1 MKGDWECQ
9 NGVGVGEK
17 DRDMISK
24 RLVKGASPRRC
35 CLRKDLKE
43 VRDLTMFPSR
53 ERRNDQSKVL
63 EAHQRNYKE
72 SGWQSQES
80 KGNMIKR

>member
-1 MKGDWECQ
+1 M
-9 NGVGVGEK
+9 
-17 DRDMISK
+17 
-24 RLVKGASPRRC
+24 
-35 CLRKDLKE
+35 RKDLKE